1 MGEGRGRQLEPCA
14 GEGSRA
20 ALRRQ
25 LCLQRGRE
33 KRDVPPARAGR
44 APSRRPGSHPDP
56 EDTSPQTC
64 CAHCAANWGWGLL
77 PGERVNYSARSSGER
92 LLPLLLL
99 LPSGPHRPLFMSKC
113 RVKVSLSP
121 PCVMH
126 PCFSC
131 FGLSPGCEDKDGA
144 ILVPPCPGLVWSQQP
159 GLTAHPQA
167 SAVVPNPSPCS
178 RLRAWLGLRHKGK
191 AAARPRAST
200 KAAGLVHGPSP
211 WENMA
216 SKGKYGME
224 RS

>member
-1 MGEGRGRQLEPCA
+1 M
-14 GEGSRA
+14 
-20 ALRRQ
+20 
-25 LCLQRGRE
+25 
-33 KRDVPPARAGR
+33 PPARAGR
-44 APSRRPGSHPDP
+44 APSRRPGPHPDP

-77 PGERVNYSARSSGER
+77 PGERVNYSAPSSGER
-92 LLPLLLL
+92 LPLLPL
-99 LPSGPHRPLFMSKC
+99 LPSGPHRPLFMSKR
-113 RVKVSLSP
+113 RVNVSLSP

-131 FGLSPGCEDKDGA
+131 FGLSPRCEDKDGA
-144 ILVPPCPGLVWSQQP
+144 IHLVPPCPGVCGLSSQVSLP
-159 GLTAHPQA
+159 TRRP

-178 RLRAWLGLRHKGK
+178 RLRAWLGLWHKGK

-200 KAAGLVHGPSP
+200 KAAGLVCGPSP
-211 WENMA
+211 LENMA